1 MQTSEARKP
10 DHFPVE
16 GLVRAKQAAKFLGI
30 GVSTL
35 WKYASKEYQQIKPPR
50 KMGARIS
57 VWDAE
62 YIREL
67 KENGIPAP
75 ASKGGE

>member
-1 MQTSEARKP
+1 MNNQQS
-10 DHFPVE
+10 FPSD
-16 GLVRAKQAAKFLGI
+16 GLVRAKQAAKYLGI
-30 GVSTL
+30 GLSTF
-35 WKYASKEYQQIKPPR
+35 WKYTSPKNKQIKKP
-50 KMGARIS
+50 KKIGARIS

-75 ASKGGE
+75 VQEGDK

>member
-1 MQTSEARKP
+1 MSNDE
-10 DHFPVE
+10 FPRE

-30 GVSTL
+30 GLSTL
-35 WKYASKEYQQIKPPR
+35 WYFASDERQQVKKPK
-50 KMGARIS
+50 KMGSRIS

-75 ASKGGE
+75 SDIKK